1 MVDSAIPDQEKERHS
16 RATNIKCPEAQT
28 GNFWAQLRLSAVE
41 CVSIQ
46 PQAFGFTFFF
56 LLNHFFL
63 IIKRRGGGSLADRIF
78 SKHQNELRGEIVNK
92 ISV

>member
-28 GNFWAQLRLSAVE
+28 GSFWARLRLSAVE
-41 CVSIQ
+41 YVSIQ

-56 LLNHFFL
+56 NHFFL

-92 ISV
+92 ITV